1 MGCVELRRRLER
13 ILFLFG
19 HEGEIAVED
28 DTVEDVLASAA
39 DDFPKLV

>member
-1 MGCVELRRRLER
+1 MSCVEFRRRLKG

-28 DTVEDVLASAA
+28 DAVEDVLAAAA